1 MFWTFKLS
9 FDVVILA
16 SLDLPTVLATFSK
29 IWAIF
34 SNLLVTLHLRK
45 TKYCY
50 PEFYFCYFCGNADNA
65 GFSFLCLQARLEPT
79 RLKHLSVAALR

>member
-1 MFWTFKLS
+1 MFCTFKLS

-16 SLDLPTVLATFSK
+16 ILDLATVLATFSK
-29 IWAIF
+29 IWEIF

-50 PEFYFCYFCGNADNA
+50 PEFYFCYFCCNADNA
-65 GFSFLCLQARLEPT
+65 GFSYVYKQGWSLPE
-79 RLKHLSVAALR
+79 